1 MYKYLLIMVTRMSRK
16 NYTIIFRIKLYF
28 RDAII
33 ALFFQVLDEDLV
45 ADTVC
50 DANKDCQAPNAR
62 FREKC
67 EAYRDCGN
75 SSEPV
80 FQCDSTFRRCL
91 SVRQTRNCKYYIL
104 SHYYYL
110 SKFGKY
116 NGQLSTFPAS

>member
-1 MYKYLLIMVTRMSRK
+1 ME
-16 NYTIIFRIKLYF
+16 KLHSHHYF
-28 RDAII
+28 SNKTLFQAII

-91 SVRQTRNCKYYIL
+91 SVRQTRNCKYQVRNFRNL
-104 SHYYYL
+104 EN
-110 SKFGKY
+110 
-116 NGQLSTFPAS
+116 NGQ

>member
-1 MYKYLLIMVTRMSRK
+1 M
-16 NYTIIFRIKLYF
+16 
-28 RDAII
+28 
-33 ALFFQVLDEDLV
+33 DEDLV

-104 SHYYYL
+104 SHYTTYRNLENIMGNCLL
-110 SKFGKY
+110 SPQAKINPENY
-116 NGQLSTFPAS
+116 NE